1 VAMNLERYEILK
13 RHLPEEAARV
23 IAEAFPPADQLVTK
37 DYLDARF
44 ADFGAQIRA
53 EMHAGFDDVNG
64 RMYRGF
70 DAVNGRVLT
79 MTVSLV
85 AAQFV
90 GVAGIIVAILL
101 K

>member
-1 VAMNLERYEILK
+1 MNLERYEILK

-23 IAEAFPPADQLVTK
+23 IAEAFPSADQLVTK
-37 DYLDARF
+37 DYLEARLAEF
-44 ADFGAQIRA
+44 ATQLRA
-53 EMHAGFDDVNG
+53 EMH
-64 RMYRGF
+64 RGF
-70 DAVNGRVLT
+70 DAINGRMLT
-79 MTVSLV
+79 MMVSLV